1 MATPGGAL
9 LGFAVMGLG
18 LSAVFPIALR
28 ASGLE
33 GPSSAPG
40 LAAVSTV
47 GYTGFLLGP
56 PTIGLLAEAAGLREA
71 LALVCVLCLVA
82 AVLAG
87 HVREPAP
94 ALDHVT

>member
-1 MATPGGAL
+1 
-9 LGFAVMGLG
+9 
-18 LSAVFPIALR
+18 VFPLALR

-56 PTIGLLAEAAGLREA
+56 PIIGLLAEVTGLREA
-71 LALVCVLCLVA
+71 LVLVCALCLLA
-82 AVLAG
+82 ATLAG
-87 HVREPAP
+87 HVREPEP
-94 ALDHVT
+94 VLGEVR

>member
-1 MATPGGAL
+1 VATPGGAL
-9 LGFAVMGLG
+9 VGFAVMGLG

-33 GPSSAPG
+33 GPSSVPG

-56 PTIGLLAEAAGLREA
+56 PVIGLLAEAVGLREA
-71 LALVCVLCLVA
+71 LVLVCGLCLVA
-82 AVLAG
+82 AALAAQ
-87 HVREPAP
+87 VREPAP
-94 ALDHVT
+94 ALDRLT